1 MRAGRPKFL
10 TRRTRAER
18 QKQRKD
24 RILADAAISVRTQER
39 YYDAMRKLLPTL
51 EKVKGPPQL
60 DDAVSDWV
68 EKQWREGQTIHVV
81 SDALCGLH
89 HFEPY
94 TKKLIPSAW
103 KLFRTWRKLE
113 APNRA
118 PPLTKYIIYSLAH
131 YAMMHNDL
139 VFGTLLLMGFFGLL
153 RTGELLLV
161 KPCNILVAK
170 ERVILSLES
179 TKSGKR
185 NAASETVSFDDPFA
199 VIAIDQLLQLREHQR
214 LQHVP
219 CWLHSAQNFR
229 NKFSFYLKKFDL
241 KATVSDLTA
250 SEEEARLTFFKPL
263 AVWNWP
269 CLKAGGDRPKWP
281 KYIYRT
287 ALASCRC

>member
-1 MRAGRPKFL
+1 
-10 TRRTRAER
+10 
-18 QKQRKD
+18 
-24 RILADAAISVRTQER
+24 
-39 YYDAMRKLLPTL
+39 
-51 EKVKGPPQL
+51 
-60 DDAVSDWV
+60 
-68 EKQWREGQTIHVV
+68 
-81 SDALCGLH
+81 
-89 HFEPY
+89 
-94 TKKLIPSAW
+94 
-103 KLFRTWRKLE
+103 
-113 APNRA
+113 
-118 PPLTKYIIYSLAH
+118 
-131 YAMMHNDL
+131 
-139 VFGTLLLMGFFGLL
+139 MGFFGLL